1 MRTALSLLALGCL
14 CFQARPAAAQ
24 AHGGRPIRVLGVRGL
39 TFGILIAGAPTSVLR
54 TDPARSGQFDLTAQ
68 NGDVV
73 LVSFSLPSAMT
84 GPGGASLPLA
94 FSGTDAGFS
103 QEQTVGDQ
111 VAFDPRTTYTAA
123 MSRRGRASI
132 FLGGTAMPAF
142 NQSPGDYSGTITLTI
157 AYP

>member
-1 MRTALSLLALGCL
+1 MRTALSLLAMSCL
-14 CFQARPAAAQ
+14 CFLARPAAAQ
-24 AHGGRPIRVLGVRGL
+24 GHGGRPLRVLGVRSL
-39 TFGILIAGAPTSVLR
+39 TFGSLIAGAPTSVLR
-54 TDPARSGQFDLTAQ
+54 TDPARSGQFDVTGQ
-68 NGDVV
+68 NGEVI

-103 QEQTVGDQ
+103 QEQTIGDQ
-111 VAFDPRTTYTAA
+111 VAFDPRTTYLGT
-123 MSRRGRASI
+123 MSKRGRASI

-142 NQSPGDYSGTITLTI
+142 NQPPGDYSGTVTLTI